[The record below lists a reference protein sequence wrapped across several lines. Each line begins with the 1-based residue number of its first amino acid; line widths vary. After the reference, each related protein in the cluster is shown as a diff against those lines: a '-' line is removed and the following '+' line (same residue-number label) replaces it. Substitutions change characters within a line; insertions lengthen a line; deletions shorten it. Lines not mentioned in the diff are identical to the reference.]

1 MENKNRAIGINISEN
16 SFINYVEKTLVLDVC
31 VENRTDK
38 MLKNMRFL
46 MNPSTIGKFM
56 PKYSAMNLAHQ
67 DDSFSAM
74 TFLEYE
80 GIKQP
85 FNLLE
90 NEKING
96 YILIELADISK
107 SKKIKLVV
115 CDESKTNIGELD
127 VEVGRLRPILGS

>member
-1 MENKNRAIGINISEN
+1 MS
-16 SFINYVEKTLVLDVC
+16 
-31 VENRTDK
+31 
-38 MLKNMRFL
+38 FL

-80 GIKQP
+80 GLKQP
-85 FNLLE
+85 FDLLG
-90 NEKING
+90 NEKIKG
-96 YILIELADISK
+96 CLLIELADISK
-107 SKKIKLVV
+107 SKSFKIVV
-115 CDESKTNIGELD
+115 CDESKANIGDID